1 MTNDKGSGRKG
12 DEQQKSISVKGAH
25 PRLVTD
31 RGFCLC
37 LGIGITGGW
46 EGKGKAGKVSSAGS
60 GCSPG
65 LLSPG
70 PTTPVLTKGQ
80 GGNKIRLWG
89 DYFVFS
95 DL

>member
-1 MTNDKGSGRKG
+1 MIKAAAGKETSSQNASALG
-12 DEQQKSISVKGAH
+12 DILLSTPVD
-25 PRLVTD
+25 RLVTD
-31 RGFCLC
+31 RGLCLW

-65 LLSPG
+65 LLSSG

-80 GGNKIRLWG
+80 GGNKIRL
-89 DYFVFS
+89 
-95 DL
+95 